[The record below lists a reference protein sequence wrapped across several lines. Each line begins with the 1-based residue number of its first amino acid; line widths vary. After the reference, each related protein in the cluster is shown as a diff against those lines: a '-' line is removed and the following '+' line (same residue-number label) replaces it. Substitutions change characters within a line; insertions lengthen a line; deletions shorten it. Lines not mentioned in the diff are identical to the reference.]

1 MFLCGKKNIFLNYAL
16 TVCCCVVLYI
26 GQAQEELSILFA
38 GDVMSHGP
46 QINAARNEKTD
57 SYDYDASFQFVKPI
71 IESHDIAIA
80 NLEVTHAGKP
90 YSGYPQFSAP
100 DELSLALKN
109 SGFDV
114 LLTCNN
120 HSCDG
125 GAKGLIR
132 TLDVLD
138 KVGIKHT
145 GTFRNKAERD
155 KNYPLVLEQNGFKVA
170 ILNYTYGTNGL
181 SVAAPLI
188 INYIDSA
195 VIKKDIEKARKLKVD
210 YIICTMHWGS
220 EYQSLPNA
228 YQKNWEKYCYEL
240 GVDMVI
246 GSHPHVIQP
255 VEKKLVNGKEKLT
268 VWSMGNYVSNQRDR
282 YKNGGLM
289 VGATLHRQ
297 KDSVNNILPKVQ
309 MKDVH
314 HIFSYVHIKQEKAIK
329 YYYLLPDFNYNSI
342 RPEFL
347 STTDLNSMKEFFAD
361 SRKLFSEHSKGSKEF
376 KVDVNSEMSQLYKM
390 YLKGYYAVLIENKSD
405 TVRPA
410 YMHSEISPYLQKAIN
425 SDGSYAYLSEASES
439 LEAAKGNKR
448 YLQDCLIKGQLKI
461 VFISPEEFKIIEE

>member
-1 MFLCGKKNIFLNYAL
+1 LNIIKAICFPAIFFVTFIVY
-16 TVCCCVVLYI
+16 
-26 GQAQEELSILFA
+26 GQNSNELSFFFV

-46 QINAARNEKTD
+46 QINAARNNNTD

-71 IESHDIAIA
+71 IEQHDIAIA

-100 DELSLALKN
+100 DELSKALMD
-109 SGFDV
+109 SGFDI

-125 GAKGLIR
+125 GSKGVTR

-155 KNYPLVLEQNGFKVA
+155 KNYPLMIEKNGMKVA

-181 SVAAPLI
+181 TVAAPLI

-195 VIKKDIEKARKLKVD
+195 VIKKDVNKAKSLGAE

-220 EYQSLPNA
+220 EYEPLPSA
-228 YQKNWEKYCYEL
+228 YQKNYEKYCYEL

-255 VEKKLVNGKEKLT
+255 MQKKLVNGKEKLT
-268 VWSMGNYVSNQRDR
+268 VYSMGNYVSNQRDR
-282 YKNGGLM
+282 YKNGGLI
-289 VGATLHRQ
+289 VGTTLQ
-297 KDSVNNILPKVQ
+297 KNEGQISIKE
-309 MKDVH
+309 VH
-314 HIFSYVHIKQEKAIK
+314 HSFAYVHIKQEIGSK
-329 YYYLLPDFNYNSI
+329 YYYLLPEFNYNVY
-342 RPEFL
+342 RPGFL
-347 STTDLNSMKEFFAD
+347 STSEQASMDQFFAD
-361 SRKLFSEHSKGSKEF
+361 SRKLFSTHSKGTEEF
-376 KVDVNSEMSQLYKM
+376 IVDPNSETATLYGAF
-390 YLKGYYAVLIENKSD
+390 LQGYYSVLIEERKDVS
-405 TVRPA
+405 VPA
-410 YMHSEISPYLQKAIN
+410 YMKTELASYVHKIVTPEGNYAFVSEIVNTI
-425 SDGSYAYLSEASES
+425 DE
-439 LEAAKGNKR
+439 AKGTR
-448 YLQDCLIKGQLKI
+448 RFIQDCGIALPMKV
-461 VFISPEEFKIIEE
+461 VFISPTEIKIIEE